1 MATGVVDLFVVYQFL
16 RRLVTPFKSWPAYDA
31 GVIDER
37 GKILIPKN
45 KRTTIEQKKAF
56 KIFDLMILKLKR
68 LLEKIPFG
76 KSILGRYAAA
86 LWLIKEQENWQNKT
100 EDELLNE
107 NIDEQFYSYMR
118 EAKNK
123 KLKSLLVQLEDAPVN
138 ATGASVVGTGDNAVH
153 WRKSRK
159 KPVMSR
165 RFKTSRLN

>member
-45 KRTTIEQKKAF
+45 KRTTIEQKKSF

-100 EDELLNE
+100 EDQLLNE

-123 KLKSLLVQLEDAPVN
+123 KLQALLVQLEDAPVN